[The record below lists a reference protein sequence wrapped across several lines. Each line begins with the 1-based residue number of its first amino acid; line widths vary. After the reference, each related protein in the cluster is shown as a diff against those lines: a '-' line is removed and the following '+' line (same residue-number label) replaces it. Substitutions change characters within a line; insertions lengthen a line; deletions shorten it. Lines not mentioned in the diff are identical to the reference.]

1 MIYKV
6 MTVCTGNICRSPTG
20 EYLLKQAVKEAGL
33 NVVVDSSGISN
44 EEEGN
49 PIDRR
54 AAKVLNELNIN
65 TGAHTAQQFKKSDFA
80 SYNLLLAMDL
90 NHYRAL
96 KRMAATEEDAAK
108 VRLMR
113 EFDPAVA
120 DRDLEQLGIYDPWYG
135 DLKDFYITYE
145 MIRDAVPGV
154 IEYIRESLDAR

>member
-1 MIYKV
+1 

-33 NVVVDSSGISN
+33 DVEVDSSGISN
-44 EEEGN
+44 EERGN

-54 AAKVLNELNIN
+54 AAKVLNELNIS
-65 TGAHTAQQFKKSDFA
+65 TSAHTAQQFAVSDFA
-80 SYNLLLAMDL
+80 SHDLLLAMDL

-96 KRMAATEEDAAK
+96 KRMAPSEQESAK
-108 VRLMR
+108 IRLMR
-113 EFDPAVA
+113 EFDPTVA
-120 DRDLEQLGIYDPWYG
+120 DQDLNELGIYDPWYG

-154 IEYIRESLDAR
+154 IEHIQQAQGL

>member
-1 MIYKV
+1 
-6 MTVCTGNICRSPTG
+6 MTVCTGNICRSPMG
-20 EYLLKQAVKEAGL
+20 EYLIKQAAAQAGL
-33 NVVVDSSGISN
+33 AVEVASSGISN

-54 AAKVLNELNIN
+54 AKKVLDELNIN
-65 TGAHTAQQFKKSDFA
+65 TGAHRAQQFTRADFDR
-80 SYNLLLAMDL
+80 YDLLLAMDT

-96 KRMAATEEDAAK
+96 KRMAPTEEAAAK

-120 DRDLEQLGIYDPWYG
+120 DQPLDRLGIYDPWYG
-135 DLKDFYITYE
+135 DMSDFYETFQ

-154 IEYIRESLDAR
+154 IEQIQTHSS